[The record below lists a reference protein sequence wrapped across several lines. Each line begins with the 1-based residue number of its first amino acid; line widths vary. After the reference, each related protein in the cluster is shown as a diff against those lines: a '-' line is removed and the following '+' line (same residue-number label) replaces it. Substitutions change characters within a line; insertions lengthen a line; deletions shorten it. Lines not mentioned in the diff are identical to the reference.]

1 MTNIIPLIA
10 KKYNRKGDTSG
21 TLKSLVDDLVFIEDV
36 DDSLLF
42 ITNIPR
48 ETKYSIEEVFNIITS
63 NDKYSEVLSNV
74 LSSLNIDLDYHK
86 LLLNAIDSESYKI
99 ISLISDNIPT
109 PDLFLS
115 KNNYGCLTTALGKSY
130 TIFDKVLG
138 MVISQLLHTSSKED
152 KILSL
157 FMTICIINKD
167 IDKLASLCTGYL
179 AITKDE
185 VLVKNLMNES
195 AMTAF
200 KYMSD
205 EDIHDVV
212 DDINSRS
219 ILARYLSRM

>member
-21 TLKSLVDDLVFIEDV
+21 NLKSLVDDLVFIDDV
-36 DDSLLF
+36 NDSLLF

-48 ETKYSIEEVFNIITS
+48 ETKYSIEEVFDIITS
-63 NDKYSEVLSNV
+63 NDKYSEILSNV
-74 LSSLNIDLDYHK
+74 LSSLNMDLDYHK
-86 LLLNAIDSESYKI
+86 LLLNAINSESYKI

-109 PDLFLS
+109 PELFLS

-195 AMTAF
+195 AMIAF
-200 KYMSD
+200 RYMSD
-205 EDIHDVV
+205 EDITKVAL
-212 DDINSRS
+212 DIGSRS
-219 ILARYLSRM
+219 VLARYLSQM

>member
-21 TLKSLVDDLVFIEDV
+21 TLKSLVDDLVFIGDV
-36 DDSLLF
+36 NDSLLF

-48 ETKYSIEEVFNIITS
+48 ETKYSIDIITS
-63 NDKYSEVLSNV
+63 NDKYSEVLNNV

-130 TIFDKVLG
+130 TWY
-138 MVISQLLHTSSKED
+138 
-152 KILSL
+152 
-157 FMTICIINKD
+157 
-167 IDKLASLCTGYL
+167 GY
-179 AITKDE
+179 
-185 VLVKNLMNES
+185 
-195 AMTAF
+195 
-200 KYMSD
+200 
-205 EDIHDVV
+205 
-212 DDINSRS
+212 
-219 ILARYLSRM
+219 